1 MFTCC
6 CDFNRLNSFPVF
18 NKNDS
23 TRILHLTK
31 GPEWRCSEGSRGS
44 YALPL
49 NHVLN
54 TLILP
59 SPPLCLSSVF
69 NSLFSLRNFLKLF
82 KSTSSVEGL
91 TGYFIRPLKIPTLE
105 LFLPF
110 SHPSTHEIPI
120 VLLKIPLAGRQ
131 SIRYNTKFMR
141 DIITTNDMT

>member
-31 GPEWRCSEGSRGS
+31 GPEWRCSEGSGGS
-44 YALPL
+44 YALPR

-59 SPPLCLSSVF
+59 SPPLYLPSVF

-110 SHPSTHEIPI
+110 SYPSTREIPI
-120 VLLKIPLAGRQ
+120 LLKYL
-131 SIRYNTKFMR
+131 
-141 DIITTNDMT
+141 